1 MKQTEAKSTYDLLCA
16 RCARN
21 LPWKYWNHFVSYSPH
36 CNSVLLRWHCKTLR
50 TNYSSIDLQTNLTN
64 LWTTLFIWLFISNC
78 FAPQWFHDTGLHYIT
93 LSFFFFL
100 LLFMIRWLTSVH
112 LTPSGYLP
120 PRVSESRNVAAVLFF
135 KCGIVRGDTI
145 QQLQQQQKE
154 LEGCIR
160 ICESP
165 CLWLISQSS

>member
-64 LWTTLFIWLFISNC
+64 LWTTLFIWLFISDC

-93 LSFFFFL
+93 LSFFFFFL

-135 KCGIVRGDTI
+135 FNVVLLEEILYNSCNNNKKNLKDVSESVKAPACG
-145 QQLQQQQKE
+145 
-154 LEGCIR
+154 
-160 ICESP
+160 
-165 CLWLISQSS
+165 

>member
-64 LWTTLFIWLFISNC
+64 LWTTLFIWLFISDC

-135 KCGIVRGDTI
+135 NVVLLEEILYNSCNNNKKNLKDVSESVKAPACG
-145 QQLQQQQKE
+145 
-154 LEGCIR
+154 
-160 ICESP
+160 
-165 CLWLISQSS
+165 

>member
-64 LWTTLFIWLFISNC
+64 LWTTLFIWLFISDC

-93 LSFFFFL
+93 LSFFFFFL

-135 KCGIVRGDTI
+135 NVVLLEEILYNSCNNNKKNLKDVSESVKAPACG
-145 QQLQQQQKE
+145 
-154 LEGCIR
+154 
-160 ICESP
+160 
-165 CLWLISQSS
+165 

>member
-1 MKQTEAKSTYDLLCA
+1 MSTVCKKINETEAKSTYDLLCA

-64 LWTTLFIWLFISNC
+64 LWTTLFIWLFISDC

-112 LTPSGYLP
+112 HTPSGYLP
-120 PRVSESRNVAAVLFF
+120 PRVSESRNVAAVLFLMWY
-135 KCGIVRGDTI
+135 C
-145 QQLQQQQKE
+145 
-154 LEGCIR
+154 
-160 ICESP
+160 
-165 CLWLISQSS
+165 